1 MTPGELADLSMRI
14 SALERVVERLAETAS
29 GPAAERLS
37 ERRQEIEAVFLDP
50 NTMGDIKR
58 AISFERVLLRGV
70 QVR

>member
-1 MTPGELADLSMRI
+1 MPLLTRM
-14 SALERVVERLAETAS
+14 AETAS